1 MAFVPEPEIHL
12 EGDIDPVLVTLQF
25 ETDRPDQL
33 LDLLA
38 RYVVVTRAHAG
49 CRNVDLVASATV
61 PGRFLIIEKWDSPAD
76 QQRHFDSDDM
86 VALASGCEGVLRR
99 PPLIDL
105 HEGISMH
112 DLA

>member
-1 MAFVPEPEIHL
+1 MPEPDDDP

-25 ETDRPDQL
+25 ETDRPDHL

-61 PGRFLIIEKWDSPAD
+61 PGRFLVIEKWDTPTD
-76 QQRHFDSDDM
+76 QQRHFGSSDM
-86 VALASGCEGVLRR
+86 VALASGCEGLLRR
-99 PPLIDL
+99 APLIDL